1 MIAFVSGQLENVS
14 GNTAVIDVNGL
25 GFEVQVSAQTAGELA
40 SQGIDAAVK
49 LYTYMIV
56 REDQISLCG
65 FLSRDELNLFKML
78 ITVSGVGPKG
88 ALSILSAMSADELR
102 YNIVSGDAAAISR
115 APGVGKKT
123 AERVILDLRDKLK
136 NTMDMNEG
144 PSGEM
149 SGSVPLQENSAE
161 KDAVDALVSLGYA
174 RQEAARAVAQAKN
187 DGAVGTEELLHKALA
202 LFN

>member
-1 MIAFVSGQLENVS
+1 MIAFVSGQLENVT
-14 GNTAVIDVNGL
+14 GNTAIIDVNGL

-40 SQGIDAAVK
+40 SQGTGAAVK

-56 REDQISLCG
+56 REDQVSLCG

-88 ALSILSAMSADELR
+88 ALSLLSAMTADELR

-115 APGVGKKT
+115 APGVGRKT

-136 NTMDMNEG
+136 KNADLNEG
-144 PSGEM
+144 SASFM
-149 SGSVPLQENSAE
+149 SGSVQKQENSAE
-161 KDAVDALVSLGYA
+161 RDAVDALVSLGYA

-202 LFN
+202 FFS